1 DRFGLLPPPTRT
13 LFAITWLKLLAQRLG
28 VVKIRAGGAS
38 RMLEFGERSAVD
50 PLALVSLVEDEPE
63 QFRLEGP
70 YKLRFTWSLDTDAE
84 RLPALGTLRGRR
96 GAVEAESEAA

>member
-1 DRFGLLPPPTRT
+1 FYKRIANAASREELDALQVELIDRFGLLPPPTRT

-38 RMLEFGERSAVD
+38 GMLEFGERSAVD

-70 YKLRFTWSLDTDAE
+70 YKLRFTWSLDTDA
-84 RLPALGTLRGRR
+84 
-96 GAVEAESEAA
+96 